1 MQPRSHAQPGKA
13 DGKTTIF
20 NAITGS
26 VAEVSAAQVQYVDI
40 GGMSLPER
48 VWSSSMDELLKLL
61 HPVDA
66 LVHVVRNFDRSGEP
80 PRMM

>member
-1 MQPRSHAQPGKA
+1 MPDSRLDRLSSMYNPK
-13 DGKTTIF
+13 KTTY
-20 NAITGS
+20 
-26 VAEVSAAQVQYVDI
+26 AQVQYVDI
-40 GGMSLPER
+40 GGTVSAGEGME
-48 VWSSSMDELLKLL
+48 SSMNELLKLL